1 MAAAAADFPG
11 LAKWLPVTGRR
22 SGSSVAEQLATC
34 CYVQSD
40 TEGVQFATRAVT
52 AREHDGGTHERK
64 FTVGET
70 LQ

>member
-1 MAAAAADFPG
+1 MFCANILLSESRFLQTTDHG
-11 LAKWLPVTGRR
+11 EI
-22 SGSSVAEQLATC
+22 AEQLATC

-40 TEGVQFATRAVT
+40 TEGVEFATRAVT